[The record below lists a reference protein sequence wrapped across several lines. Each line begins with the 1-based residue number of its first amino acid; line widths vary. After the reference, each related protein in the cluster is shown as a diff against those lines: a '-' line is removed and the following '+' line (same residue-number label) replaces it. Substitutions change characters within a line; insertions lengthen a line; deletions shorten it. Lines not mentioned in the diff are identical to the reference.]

1 MLKFKYPQTSTEID
15 ERFQLIEDR
24 GDRLLVELVCDM
36 RVRPTFVYLTD
47 DMTNAEPSKEFV
59 TKD

>member
-1 MLKFKYPQTSTEID
+1 MLKFKHPQTPIEID

-24 GDRLLVELVCDM
+24 GDRLLVEFVCDM

-47 DMTNAEPSKEFV
+47 DMTDAKPSKEFV
-59 TKD
+59 TKE